1 MSRKDELVANLETVF
16 HAWEELLAGKSEA
29 EITARPEPEEWAIRD
44 VIVHLHAWQEISIA
58 RLEAALRDT
67 QPHYPAW
74 LGGADPFFAEEH
86 VNDFNARIQ
95 ETHHGQ
101 SWASV
106 HHEWREGFLRFLELA
121 GAIPGATMFDAK
133 RHAWLRG
140 YALSS
145 VLEGSWEHHQEHLAE
160 LETRN

>member
-1 MSRKDELVANLETVF
+1 MSRKDELVSNLETVSTPGR
-16 HAWEELLAGKSEA
+16 AYWQARARL

-44 VIVHLHAWQEISIA
+44 VIVHCMHGTGISIA

-95 ETHHGQ
+95 EMHHGQ
-101 SWASV
+101 SWAACTVNGERGFYAFSN
-106 HHEWREGFLRFLELA
+106 WRERSQVPPCLTRSDT
-121 GAIPGATMFDAK
+121 PGS
-133 RHAWLRG
+133 G
-140 YALSS
+140 
-145 VLEGSWEHHQEHLAE
+145 V
-160 LETRN
+160 TRCPPYY